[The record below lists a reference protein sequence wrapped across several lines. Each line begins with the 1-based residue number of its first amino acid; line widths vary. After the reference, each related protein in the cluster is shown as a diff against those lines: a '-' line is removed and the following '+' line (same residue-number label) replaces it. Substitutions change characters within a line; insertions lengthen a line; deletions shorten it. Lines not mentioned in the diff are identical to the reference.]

1 MLFPAQRLLV
11 PLIAAVLTCTA
22 GSFSITCAQAAPVL
36 SQSQQYAPMVASV
49 ALYPD
54 PLLAQVFTAAQFPD
68 QVAAASRWLRGNAK
82 LSGDAATRAAARQRW
97 NASVKSLVA
106 FPVVLHSMASQ
117 PAWTRDLGQ
126 AYAKHPADVMAAVQS
141 LRRQAQKAGSLK
153 TGGQQKVVVVKDT
166 IAIQSVNPRVVYVP
180 SYDPVVVYGT
190 WAYATAPVVVVP
202 RPSLGYAVATGLAFG
217 LGVAVANSSWGY
229 IDWDRGTSVVNNYYS
244 DNSVYTDRSDNSSH
258 YEDNSDNSS
267 HSTDNSDHSSH
278 SDDHSDRSSS
288 TDDHSDRSSSTDDH
302 SDRSSRNDDHS
313 DRSSR
318 EQDDDDDDDDN
329 VSSGSSR
336 ADDDDDD
343 NDGGGDD
350 GGGDDGGSDDFAS
363 DDDAGDNDGGGA
375 DLASGDDG
383 SDGG

>member
-1 MLFPAQRLLV
+1 MTFPTQRLIV
-11 PLIAAVLTCTA
+11 PLIAAVLTCAA
-22 GSFSITCAQAAPVL
+22 GSFSITAAHAAPAL

-68 QVAAASRWLRGNAK
+68 QVAAASRWMRNNPK
-82 LSGDAATRAAARQRW
+82 LTGDAATRAAARQRW

-117 PAWTRDLGQ
+117 PAWTRELGQ
-126 AYAKHPADVMAAVQS
+126 AYAKHPADVMGAVQS

-166 IAIQSVNPRVVYVP
+166 ITIQSVNPRVVYVP
-180 SYDPVVVYGT
+180 SYDPVMVYGT
-190 WAYATAPVVVVP
+190 WAYAAPPVVVVP

-229 IDWDRGTSVVNNYYS
+229 IDWGRGTSVVNNYYS
-244 DNSVYTDRSDNSSH
+244 DNSMYVDSSDNSSH
-258 YEDNSDNSS
+258 YEDNSDHSS

-278 SDDHSDRSSS
+278 SDDHSDRSSTS
-288 TDDHSDRSSSTDDH
+288 
-302 SDRSSRNDDHS
+302 DDHS

-318 EQDDDDDDDDN
+318 EDDHSDRSSSRQDDDDDDRNDAG
-329 VSSGSSR
+329 SGSSR
-336 ADDDDDD
+336 DDDDGD
-343 NDGGGDD
+343 DD
-350 GGGDDGGSDDFAS
+350 GGGNDFAS
-363 DDDAGDNDGGGA
+363 NDDDAGGGGGGGGGG
-375 DLASGDDG
+375 DSGDD
-383 SDGG
+383 D